1 MAALYFQK
9 LTPREEI
16 RYLREVLELRNS
28 AELLDR
34 VIGNFHVL
42 QARSSMLL
50 SLVTLCLT
58 ISGFSG
64 HRIAGT
70 GPLPAVF
77 LSLGLALAVLSG
89 VLLLMGPLR
98 LRWATRFVRE
108 GGVDETL
115 EALLEL
121 RNIRTRRYHF
131 AALVLVTGL
140 SSYVFSLILS
150 VFLSGGA
157 G

>member
-1 MAALYFQK
+1 MATLYFKK
-9 LTPREEI
+9 LTPKEEV
-16 RYLREVLELRNS
+16 RYLREVLGLQNG

-34 VIGNFHVL
+34 VIDNFHVL

-64 HRIAGT
+64 HRIAGA
-70 GPLPAVF
+70 GRVPAVF

-89 VLLLMGPLR
+89 VMLLMGPLR
-98 LRWATRFVRE
+98 LRWATRYIRV
-108 GGVDETL
+108 GNVDETL
-115 EALLEL
+115 EAMLEL

-131 AALVLVTGL
+131 AALVLVLGL

-150 VFLSGGA
+150 VFLSGGM
-157 G
+157 